1 MQDFWL
7 TIRNENKNLALF
19 ADDDFRSYKR
29 NLHGCSQRRL
39 ASLFIF
45 SPILYRYRIYAK
57 LRRLG
62 AKPQAVRRVRQDKAT
77 TPTSVIC
84 MSYVRIFSF

>member
-29 NLHGCSQRRL
+29 SLHGCSQRWL

-45 SPILYRYRIYAK
+45 SPILCRYRIYTK
-57 LRRLG
+57 LRWLG
-62 AKPQAVRRVRQDKAT
+62 AKSQTVRRVRQDKAT
-77 TPTSVIC
+77 TPTSV
-84 MSYVRIFSF
+84 MRTPYVRIFSF